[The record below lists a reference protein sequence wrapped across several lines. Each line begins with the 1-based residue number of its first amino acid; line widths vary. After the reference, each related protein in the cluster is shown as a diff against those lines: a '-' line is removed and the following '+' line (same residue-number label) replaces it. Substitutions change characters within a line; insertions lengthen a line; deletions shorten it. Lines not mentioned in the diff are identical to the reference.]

1 MKTYRAG
8 IDVGECGEKRLQAAS
23 AEEALVLAIQWASRV
38 EQTIERCT
46 QEGKALFENELEFRT
61 LQVVRV
67 EDDFFLLHLNG
78 GSRGAFSDGKAG
90 VAGHECETIEKSE
103 ARRLGLKWGYTP
115 GEVAQETR

>member
-1 MKTYRAG
+1 VSVENVE
-8 IDVGECGEKRLQAAS
+8 DEDDS
-23 AEEALVLAIQWASRV
+23 AEETIHIASRV